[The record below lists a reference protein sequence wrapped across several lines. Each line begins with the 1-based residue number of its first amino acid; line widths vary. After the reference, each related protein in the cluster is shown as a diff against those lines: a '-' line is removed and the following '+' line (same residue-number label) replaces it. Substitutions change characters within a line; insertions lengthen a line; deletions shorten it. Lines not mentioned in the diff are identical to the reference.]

1 MCISGNQ
8 WIASLPWQLVVWNVW
23 VCPGPDRSVAG
34 LVPCAHV
41 VNGPAGAQEN
51 VYNFMKPSPSGP
63 ILLIIHVGVLPCF
76 SSQAWVT
83 LCSLSPIPILFES
96 RSSQFLLV
104 HPCQIQPHG
113 SVPPQVQR
121 PASPGQRIP
130 RMCSSPPALA
140 LKTLLNIESE
150 TRFFKKRFYS
160 RQTFAKSK
168 TCSRACPWCTP
179 SSSDVACCLATAQGG
194 SRRKPCLWMY
204 HFPFLGPLNPSV
216 THVTQW
222 FLRHAIS
229 KPPRSWL
236 CNCQADPRST
246 LGAEPIE
253 GQCLSVPNSQAVHH
267 ARSADVQKRSKK

>member
-1 MCISGNQ
+1 MCIYIRDHILASSMCISGNQ

-96 RSSQFLLV
+96 RSNQFLLV

-113 SVPPQVQR
+113 SVPR
-121 PASPGQRIP
+121 RFN
-130 RMCSSPPALA
+130 ALPVSA
-140 LKTLLNIESE
+140 REFQE
-150 TRFFKKRFYS
+150 CVPHHQPWPWRRFW
-160 RQTFAKSK
+160 T
-168 TCSRACPWCTP
+168 
-179 SSSDVACCLATAQGG
+179 
-194 SRRKPCLWMY
+194 
-204 HFPFLGPLNPSV
+204 
-216 THVTQW
+216 
-222 FLRHAIS
+222 
-229 KPPRSWL
+229 
-236 CNCQADPRST
+236 
-246 LGAEPIE
+246 
-253 GQCLSVPNSQAVHH
+253 
-267 ARSADVQKRSKK
+267 